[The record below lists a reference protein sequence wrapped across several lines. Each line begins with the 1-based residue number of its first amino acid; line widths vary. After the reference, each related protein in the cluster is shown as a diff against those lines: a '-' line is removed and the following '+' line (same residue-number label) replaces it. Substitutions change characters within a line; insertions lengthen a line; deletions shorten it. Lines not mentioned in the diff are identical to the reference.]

1 MRTLTLNKVLDYYDF
16 PQIFVGD
23 DAVGTHYLC
32 LLFAYDDVNRFQY
45 IGVQISK
52 QRLDSYIAGKLDLR
66 DAYLDPETENA
77 VFLVIVKD
85 KQITAVKQLQ
95 PSEITEDML
104 PEKDYF
110 FDVDDYIDDD
120 ETSIDRYQLDV
131 PSKDKETF
139 STLISRM
146 GWRVWEIG
154 KSAANVAAVW

>member
-1 MRTLTLNKVLDYYDF
+1 MRTLTLDKILDYYDF
-16 PQIFVGD
+16 PQIFTAD
-23 DAVGTHYLC
+23 DAVGTRYLC

-52 QRLDSYIAGKLDLR
+52 QRLDTYVAGKLDLR
-66 DAYLDPETENA
+66 DAYLNPETENA

-85 KQITAVKQLQ
+85 QNITAVKQLQ

-110 FDVDDYIDDD
+110 FDVDNYVDKDDD
-120 ETSIDRYQLDV
+120 AIDRYQLDV
-131 PSKDKETF
+131 PTKDRETF

-146 GWRVWEIG
+146 GWKVLEMS
-154 KSAANVAAVW
+154 KSAAAAVF

>member
-1 MRTLTLNKVLDYYDF
+1 MRKLTLKKILDYYDV
-16 PQIFVGD
+16 PQIFVAD
-23 DAVGTHYLC
+23 DAMGTSYLC
-32 LLFAYDDVNRFQY
+32 LLFDHDSDGFKY
-45 IGVQISK
+45 IGVQVSQ
-52 QRLDSYIAGKLDLR
+52 QRLDTYVKGLLDLR
-66 DAYLDPETENA
+66 DAYLSPEAENA
-77 VFLVIVKD
+77 VFLVTVK
-85 KQITAVKQLQ
+85 KEVITAAKQLQ